1 MKNIPTIPP
10 LLTLVLMIAQ
20 QELGVKE
27 DPPFS
32 NRGARINEYLNC
44 VRMGPGYPWCAAYVY
59 WCFEQASALQNR
71 LNPLIRTASCL
82 QHWNMTR
89 GERLLPCDFLPFPEL
104 IQLGDIFILDR
115 GHGKGHT
122 GLVTSVG
129 IGTIQTIEGN
139 ASVSNSLNGDR
150 VAALERRIDS
160 INKGFIRYC

>member
-1 MKNIPTIPP
+1 MKNNSQIPS
-10 LLTLVLMIAQ
+10 LLTLVLMIAT

-32 NRGARINEYLNC
+32 NRGKRITEFLAS
-44 VRMGPGYPWCAAYVY
+44 VGMDPGNPWCMAYVF
-59 WCFEQASALQNR
+59 WCFEQACALQKR
-71 LNPLIRTASCL
+71 LNPVIRTASCL

-89 GERLLPCDFLPFPEL
+89 GERILPFEFSHFPEMIL
-104 IQLGDIFILDR
+104 PGDIFIIDR
-115 GHGKGHT
+115 GHGMGHT

-129 IGTIQTIEGN
+129 IETIQTIEGN
-139 ASVSNSLNGDR
+139 ASTNHSLNGDR

>member
-1 MKNIPTIPP
+1 MKNIPSISP

-27 DPPFS
+27 EPPFS
-32 NRGARINEYLNC
+32 NRGFKIEQYLAC
-44 VRMGPGYPWCAAYVY
+44 IGLGPGFAWCAAYVY
-59 WCFEQASALQNR
+59 WCFEQASCLQNR
-71 LNPLIRTASCL
+71 VNPLIRTGSCL

-89 GERLLPCDFLPFPEL
+89 GERLWPFEFIHFPEM
-104 IQLGDIFILDR
+104 IQPGDIFILDR

-129 IGTIQTIEGN
+129 IETIQTIEGN